1 MTYQV
6 GPSSDQTLNMH
17 EACMRVRMKREE
29 QTDAYGGFAMS
40 VMHHD
45 DHRCMVVAP
54 PFLLLFLLV
63 PRFAG

>member
-1 MTYQV
+1 
-6 GPSSDQTLNMH
+6 
-17 EACMRVRMKREE
+17 MRVRMKREE